1 MSAVW
6 ISRESWQK
14 VWSAIHNIRVRCS
27 HTVKTPC
34 VTVSGSGAAARIN
47 IDLPGAIAAES
58 AYDGPFAVSYDSEAE
73 KLKIKKG
80 FRNVNGEFAEVPDGE
95 AEAAEGTLCLHLEER
110 DGEAWRIAQYYVAV
124 AVFLFARKCV
134 YAVSKGS
141 VDE

>member
-34 VTVSGSGAAARIN
+34 VTVSGSGASARIN

-58 AYDGPFAVSYDSEAE
+58 AYDGPFAVSYDSETE

-80 FRNVNGEFAEVPDGE
+80 FRKCRKKKSAYQFIG
-95 AEAAEGTLCLHLEER
+95 HL
-110 DGEAWRIAQYYVAV
+110 IYSSPSVCN
-124 AVFLFARKCV
+124 AR
-134 YAVSKGS
+134 
-141 VDE
+141 